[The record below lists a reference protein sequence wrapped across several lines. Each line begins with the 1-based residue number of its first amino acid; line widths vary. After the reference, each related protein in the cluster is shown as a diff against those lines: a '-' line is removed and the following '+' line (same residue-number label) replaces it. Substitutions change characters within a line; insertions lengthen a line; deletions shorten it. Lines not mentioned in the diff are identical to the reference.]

1 MALTYPVAASY
12 ATESFTPSGDLAG
25 TSDIITQTAVIAS
38 GVGTVVYLQALGR
51 VTTGGKL
58 KKHNPGASTGEEV
71 AMALA
76 AYAVDATSG
85 DVTCQVITA
94 GEFSMDAITWHAD
107 TDTEAEKLAAFG
119 PTSAIKVKK
128 LAYGAA

>member
-25 TSDIITQTAVIAS
+25 TSDIITQTATIVS
-38 GVGTVVYLQALGR
+38 GTGTVVYLQVLGR
-51 VTTGGKL
+51 VTASGKL
-58 KKHNPGASTGEEV
+58 AKHNPGASTGVET

-94 GEFSMDAITWHAD
+94 GEFAMDALTYHAD
-107 TDTEAEKLAAFG
+107 TDTEAEKLAVFG